1 MTFKAKDKATQDLE
15 LIDSMRRSL
24 GAAGLVVVFETWRD
38 YVKTKRQRERRD
50 LEKKYELEVKS
61 FATAMQSVQ
70 IAQVRVCVDCYVMVQ
85 GSLFFSRPVLAVAAT
100 ATDGVNVSAPDS
112 NLTTPTLCVCMCTC
126 ICTCTCTP
134 RSTTCRCGRSAWTCT
149 TTASSG
155 ATTKPARYVSPY
167 AAGRGMQRCL
177 E

>member
-70 IAQVRVCVDCYVMVQ
+70 IAQVRVCVLIVMLWCEAPCSFQ
-85 GSLFFSRPVLAVAAT
+85 GLSLPWLRLQLT
-100 ATDGVNVSAPDS
+100 A
-112 NLTTPTLCVCMCTC
+112 
-126 ICTCTCTP
+126 
-134 RSTTCRCGRSAWTCT
+134 
-149 TTASSG
+149 
-155 ATTKPARYVSPY
+155 
-167 AAGRGMQRCL
+167 
-177 E
+177 